1 MYLLSASCSAVHFIL
16 LAYSA
21 GLRSRSRRARPP
33 RTPGHSA
40 RATEPSHARKTWIPE
55 KYGGARRK
63 GARFFSPALP
73 RALTRDSQ
81 PGGLAGGG
89 DGPTRRGEPT
99 EPRSGWRGGGGSPA
113 PAARSS
119 RRRCLRCEPREQV
132 PLTLG
137 LSTRTRTRKTGRAPA
152 EGAPRGA
159 GPGALPPPPLP
170 LLRCCRQRHRLR
182 GEGAPVP
189 GRAGDADLAPGRRS
203 ATCCS
208 PASCC
213 CCSPLASSHP
223 SLPSSPL
230 PSPYTCASPWRFPGS
245 LALRD
250 PGGVVTGKATVN
262 LYCHQ
267 NAEQL
272 FRRH

>member
-1 MYLLSASCSAVHFIL
+1 MLFISTKGKKRHHTSHRFFHKTSCIFRWTQESL
-16 LAYSA
+16 PA
-21 GLRSRSRRARPP
+21 GTAAADSRTQRPGY
-33 RTPGHSA
+33 RT
-40 RATEPSHARKTWIPE
+40 I
-55 KYGGARRK
+55 YGGARRK

-189 GRAGDADLAPGRRS
+189 GREGDADLAPGRRS

-213 CCSPLASSHP
+213 CCSPLARCLEYVLS
-223 SLPSSPL
+223 
-230 PSPYTCASPWRFPGS
+230 
-245 LALRD
+245 
-250 PGGVVTGKATVN
+250 
-262 LYCHQ
+262 
-267 NAEQL
+267 
-272 FRRH
+272 